1 MFWPHVCWHLETST
15 NLLWPK
21 PILFIPLI
29 ENLFPFFLTI
39 PVELQFETELQYLG
53 WNFLSTLGQQV
64 LPQWA
69 QGTSKPLGLLG
80 ICLQPVT
87 AGEGSPMLR
96 DTALQWVP
104 FWWGTMKAPHG
115 LTYEIWKLWCF
126 PHWAVMNTKW
136 GNVRLSL
143 HCWPTINVSSLATLL
158 LPSV

>member
-96 DTALQWVP
+96 DRSPATPMPTSTPWWRHTETGKESSTAGASPHSLSSSSVFRMVP
-104 FWWGTMKAPHG
+104 THTA
-115 LTYEIWKLWCF
+115 C
-126 PHWAVMNTKW
+126 
-136 GNVRLSL
+136 
-143 HCWPTINVSSLATLL
+143 
-158 LPSV
+158 LPDP